1 MNGVEVMKIFHC
13 CVFFFFLFT
22 TKHYLLLMHQEL
34 LFINL
39 VNLRLVAIKPHKRDY
54 F

>member
-13 CVFFFFLFT
+13 FVFFLFT

-34 LFINL
+34 LFLNL
-39 VNLRLVAIKPHKRDY
+39 VNLCLVAIKPHKRDY